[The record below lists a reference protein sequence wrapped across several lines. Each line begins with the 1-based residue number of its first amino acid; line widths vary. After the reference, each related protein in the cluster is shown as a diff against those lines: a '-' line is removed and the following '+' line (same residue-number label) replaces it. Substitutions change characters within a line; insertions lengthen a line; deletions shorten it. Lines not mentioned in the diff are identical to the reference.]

1 MNFALILLIALL
13 VTGGIWLLDIVYFK
27 KQRAVGAK
35 EPLLIEY
42 AKSFFPVILIVFLLR
57 SFLVE
62 PFRIPSGSMIPS
74 LKVGDFILVNKYTWG
89 IRLPVA
95 NIKIKDVSQP
105 QRGDVMVF
113 RYPVDPSLDYIKRV
127 IGLPGDKVTYTADKR
142 LLINDQAIPFKFERD
157 YNYIKPGL
165 NSVNAKLYREQLGT
179 HRHAVLV
186 QADDPP
192 VRAEQVRPFQYRANC
207 DYNDRGFVC
216 TVPPGH
222 YFMMG
227 DNRDDSTDSRYWGF
241 VPNENIVGKAF
252 FVWMNFSDLGRIG
265 TSID

>member
-13 VTGGIWLLDIVYFK
+13 VTGAIWLLDIFYLK
-27 KQRAVGAK
+27 SRRPSEDK
-35 EPLLIEY
+35 EPILVEY
-42 AKSFFPVILIVFLLR
+42 AKSFFPVILIVFALR

-62 PFRIPSGSMIPS
+62 PFRIPSGSMIPT

-95 NIKIKDVSQP
+95 NVKVLDINQP

-127 IGLPGDKVTYTADKR
+127 VALPGDKIEYTRDKR
-142 LLINDQAIPFKFERD
+142 LYINGSLVKWTFQREID
-157 YNYIKPGL
+157 YPKAGFNM
-165 NSVNAKLYREQLGT
+165 VTAKQYREQLGE
-179 HRHAVLV
+179 HAHTIQI
-186 QADDPP
+186 QADTPA
-192 VRAEQVRPFQYRANC
+192 VRIEQVSAFLQRSNC

-222 YFMMG
+222 YFTMG

-241 VPNENIVGKAF
+241 VPEGHIVGKAF
-252 FVWMNFSDLGRIG
+252 FVWMNFSDFGRIG